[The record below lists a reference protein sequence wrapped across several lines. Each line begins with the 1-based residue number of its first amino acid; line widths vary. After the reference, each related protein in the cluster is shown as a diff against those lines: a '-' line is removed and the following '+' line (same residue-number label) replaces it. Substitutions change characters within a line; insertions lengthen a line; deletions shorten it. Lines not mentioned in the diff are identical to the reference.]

1 MNPLV
6 KSFQWANLYKNG
18 SRSEIYK
25 NLRSES
31 KNYWADN
38 FDIGYFLISLENK
51 LTLVSPG
58 WIGSVSSAL
67 SSALD
72 SNTLA
77 GLK

>member
-1 MNPLV
+1 MTRGDRPKKKNIESLKLTQKV
-6 KSFQWANLYKNG
+6 NL
-18 SRSEIYK
+18 
-25 NLRSES
+25 LRL
-31 KNYWADN
+31 W
-38 FDIGYFLISLENK
+38 GGNK